1 MTNTKNN
8 KQDKLILKLMANEP
22 FTKEELN
29 IEGDLDLDG
38 CRKLTSLPAGL
49 KVGGNLSL
57 KETKNITT
65 LPEGLKVGGDLF
77 ARYARLSVYT
87 KKELQEMIKTGFI
100 KGRYYRK

>member
-22 FTKEELN
+22 FTQEELN

-49 KVGGNLSL
+49 KVGGSLSL
-57 KETKNITT
+57 SKSEITSLPKN
-65 LPEGLKVGGDLF
+65 LKVG
-77 ARYARLSVYT
+77 ASVKLSI
-87 KKELQEMIKTGFI
+87 M
-100 KGRYYRK
+100 